1 MILIIIMQNNITL
14 LLLLLFTMGTII
26 SEVSCGNRT
35 QRVKRRVVFLKGS
48 KFFVSVTI
56 FFKLDDFCV
65 RNFIFHVKIVDII
78 EENETVVLHYEK

>member
-56 FFKLDDFCV
+56 FLSLMTFVFVTLYFM
-65 RNFIFHVKIVDII
+65 
-78 EENETVVLHYEK
+78 